1 MSTSGTD
8 QARFERRL
16 RLSLAT
22 AFQSQAH
29 LVSEEMLLHG
39 ALEVVTGDK
48 FQARAV
54 ALLQAEPTIAQ
65 AELAALIPLGPDVW
79 AEASSIVESH
89 FESDPAI
96 PDRDLAVYAPDEM
109 DTDDRKGLESFD
121 QLDEI
126 ARLAL
131 AAGAVE
137 VEAVEEGPDEPLSDP
152 ESEVEAIEEASK
164 EHLPKA
170 DPEVE
175 EEFAL
180 AAALAAS
187 AHEHASEAP
196 NEEISEINLPEPDGE
211 PVVWDLAAAMDPSR
225 LTPLPLVAAA
235 LEAVG
240 LDEDQYGFLLR
251 YGTLAPSGRTPEIKI
266 AGLGM
271 AEFANRAAEWFS
283 ALGASK
289 FPIQVIDDGSGELTV
304 YLLESVPV

>member
-1 MSTSGTD
+1 MSASGVD
-8 QARFERRL
+8 QARVERRL

-22 AFQSQAH
+22 AFQAQAH
-29 LVSEEMLLHG
+29 LVSEEILLHG
-39 ALEVVTGDK
+39 ALDIDTGDK

-65 AELAALIPLGPDVW
+65 SELAALIPLGPDVW

-89 FESDPAI
+89 LESNPAI
-96 PDRDLAVYAPDEM
+96 PDRDLAVYAPDES
-109 DTDDRKGLESFD
+109 DTDERIRIN
-121 QLDEI
+121 QIDEI

-131 AAGAVE
+131 AAGAVD
-137 VEAVEEGPDEPLSDP
+137 A
-152 ESEVEAIEEASK
+152 EAIEESI
-164 EHLPKA
+164 EEPP
-170 DPEVE
+170 PEPDLDIE
-175 EEFAL
+175 PDMAFA
-180 AAALAAS
+180 AAS
-187 AHEHASEAP
+187 AAVAH
-196 NEEISEINLPEPDGE
+196 E
-211 PVVWDLAAAMDPSR
+211 PVAAAPDVQSSETVPPEADIEPVIWDLAAAMDPSR

-251 YGTLAPSGRTPEIKI
+251 YGTLAPEGRASEIKI

-271 AEFANRAAEWFS
+271 AEFSNRAAEWFS